1 MYQYLSDNVS
11 CHFQQPHCV
20 HLWLSLDNFA
30 FNLYLSFIL
39 PVFLFSLS
47 LSFLLYYL
55 LNISHSVSLDFHVPP
70 FALFLGLSV
79 SITPSLVW
87 IYVKHIFF
95 FLPFGNC
102 WSIFISVL
110 SHLFLQIEL
119 SSTVETVRV
128 DLAPFKIA
136 MINCFWNVWATI
148 NGNDGNDSN
157 DDDDNDVDDGCEGED
172 DAAKAGLCSKLCF
185 EQFWFNSIKAH
196 SATIAIIII
205 PKLRL
210 TVSVP
215 FKNF

>member
-11 CHFQQPHCV
+11 CHFQPPLQF
-20 HLWLSLDNFA
+20 DNFA
-30 FNLYLSFIL
+30 FNLYLSFLL
-39 PVFLFSLS
+39 PQSYSLFLFLSCSITSSSYLIPSLLLSMSLLLLFFLVSLS
-47 LSFLLYYL
+47 LFL
-55 LNISHSVSLDFHVPP
+55 
-70 FALFLGLSV
+70 
-79 SITPSLVW
+79 SLVW

-110 SHLFLQIEL
+110 SHLFLQIEP

-148 NGNDGNDSN
+148 NSN
-157 DDDDNDVDDGCEGED
+157 DDDDNDDNDNDDVNDDGED

-196 SATIAIIII
+196 SATIARIII